1 MDRRSARGK
10 HLGDEQP
17 DPRRR
22 LPLQLAEARRE
33 AFLTDTVATI
43 AIVDDDHSVR
53 RGLARLLK
61 AAGYRVEAFAS
72 ARDYLE
78 REGPAPSCLLLD
90 VSMPGQ
96 TGLHLYDDLLA
107 KGDGTPVIFITGH
120 ADAAAADHAAK
131 AGAYG
136 FLTKPF
142 EESALLSAI
151 ERAMANA
158 SSPRK

>member
-1 MDRRSARGK
+1 
-10 HLGDEQP
+10 
-17 DPRRR
+17 
-22 LPLQLAEARRE
+22 
-33 AFLTDTVATI
+33 
-43 AIVDDDHSVR
+43 
-53 RGLARLLK
+53 LK

-72 ARDYLE
+72 ARDFLE
-78 REGPAPSCLLLD
+78 RKGPPPGCLLLD

-96 TGLHLYDDLLA
+96 TGLRLHDDLRA
-107 KGDGTPVIFITGH
+107 RGDDTPVIFITGH

-151 ERAMANA
+151 ERAIGRA
-158 SSPRK
+158 SPSGK